1 MIGELMK
8 TTSRF
13 ALVAAAGLLAGG
25 FALTPANAADL
36 GGNGDLEARV
46 AELEATTARKGNTK
60 VSLTVYGQ
68 VNRALLAWDDGKDGD
83 ANFVDNTQSSTR
95 FGFKGNAKVAPG
107 WKSGFNIEIEVVDSA
122 SAALAQD
129 NWSTVTDVKGNNALT
144 VRQANWYIEGE
155 KTGRVTVGQGNTAT
169 KDGVLVNLSGSMSD
183 AKLYFN
189 SAFRIRAT
197 DGTPSASTVTWS
209 KFADGL
215 DGTRAHVVRYD
226 TPSIYGFILSA
237 AWGENDY
244 WDAAIRFAKDFG
256 GVKIAAF
263 GGYSYNSASEN
274 NITHAARDLAER
286 WTGGASVMHASG
298 LYVNVT
304 GGVEEKKSRK
314 DAAGHQVDASY
325 IYGQAG
331 IHRKFLPVGATTVY
345 GEVAQYSDFGVG
357 QDIASGPKGAT
368 VKVREGD
375 VNRWG
380 LGVTQAFD
388 SAALEL
394 YAQYHHYSLDA
405 TSTAATNNSVKVED
419 WDAVLTGA
427 KIKF

>member
-1 MIGELMK
+1 MIGGLMK

-25 FALTPANAADL
+25 FALTPAQAADL
-36 GGNGDLEARV
+36 GGNCCSDLESRV

-68 VNRALLAWDDGKDGD
+68 VNRALMAWDDGKDGD

-122 SAALAQD
+122 SASLAQD
-129 NWSTVTDVKGNNALT
+129 NWTTDADVKGNNALV
-144 VRQANWYIEGE
+144 VRQANWYLEGD
-155 KTGRVTVGQGNTAT
+155 KVGRLTVGQGNTAT

-183 AKLYFN
+183 GKLYFN
-189 SAFRIRAT
+189 NAFKIRSAA
-197 DGTPSASTVTWS
+197 GSADSKWS
-209 KFADGL
+209 NFADGL

-237 AWGENDY
+237 AWGENDF
-244 WDAAIRFAKDFG
+244 WDTAIRFAKDFG

-274 NITHAARDLAER
+274 NLTHAPRDLAER
-286 WTGGASVMHASG
+286 WTGGVSVMHATG

-304 GGVEEKKSRK
+304 GGTEDKKSRK
-314 DAAGHQVDASY
+314 DAAGHHVDANY

-345 GEVAQYSDFGVG
+345 GEVAQYNDFGAG
-357 QDIASGPKGAT
+357 T
-368 VKVREGD
+368 VLFDRVVQSSE

-394 YAQYHHYSLDA
+394 YAQYHHYNLDA
-405 TSTAATNNSVKVED
+405 TDRASAKARTED
-419 WDAVLTGA
+419 FDAVVTGA